1 MVKPKFMISKQLQT
15 ETHSIEETKQLGEK
29 IGEWLDAGTVIALT
43 GDLGSGKT
51 SFVQGLAKGLD
62 VPEGYYITSPSFTL
76 INEYPGRHTLFHVDL
91 YRIGDPV
98 DFEDIGLYEIL
109 HEEGVVA
116 IEWSDKLPKGLL
128 STFLTID
135 FEISHDDSRKIC
147 LTAYGLEGVNLL
159 KKIEKSN
166 VTNPSA
172 DKLNE

>member
-1 MVKPKFMISKQLQT
+1 MVKPKFMISNQIQT
-15 ETHSIEETKQLGEK
+15 ETHSIKETKLLGET
-29 IGEWLDAGTVIALT
+29 IGAWLDTGIVIALT

-62 VPEGYYITSPSFTL
+62 VPDEYYVTSPSFTL

-116 IEWSDKLPKGLL
+116 IEWSDKLPKALL
-128 STFLTID
+128 AACLTVH
-135 FEISHDDSRKIC
+135 FEISNDESRKIC
-147 LTAYGLEGVNLL
+147 LTAYGLESVNLL
-159 KKIEKSN
+159 KKLEKSIF
-166 VTNPSA
+166 TNPSA
-172 DKLNE
+172 DEWNE

>member
-1 MVKPKFMISKQLQT
+1 MISKQIQA
-15 ETHSIEETKQLGEK
+15 ETHSIKATKYLGEK
-29 IGEWLDAGTVIALT
+29 IGAWLNDGIVIALT

-62 VPEGYYITSPSFTL
+62 VPDEYYITSPSFTL
-76 INEYPGRHTLFHVDL
+76 INEYPGRYPLFHVDL

-109 HEEGVVA
+109 HEKGVVA
-116 IEWSDKLPKGLL
+116 IEWAEKLPKALL
-128 STFLTID
+128 TKCLTVH
-135 FEISHDDSRKIC
+135 FEISDDESRKIC

-159 KKIEKSN
+159 KKIEKSM

-172 DKLNE
+172 D